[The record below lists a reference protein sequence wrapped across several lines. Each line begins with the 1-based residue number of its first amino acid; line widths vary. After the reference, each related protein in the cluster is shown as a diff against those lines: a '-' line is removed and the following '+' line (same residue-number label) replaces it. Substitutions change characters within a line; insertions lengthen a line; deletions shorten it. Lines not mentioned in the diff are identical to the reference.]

1 MDLNLDAPRISSM
14 AMLFGHFCEAVNSEK
29 TGQPSLRRICQV
41 RLDLTFFRT
50 SSRHLEELK
59 NIFWSWS
66 TSNSW
71 INEVHSLGMDTFFKK
86 GLHRPLSLFIFGLF
100 KQNYNIL
107 QQMNVKNMSI
117 QYIAPGFKPTT
128 SRDESSPIT
137 TRPGLPPSEWTL
149 NCEWRPRGPDWL
161 FTVLAFKT
169 WWSVRLQ
176 F

>member
-1 MDLNLDAPRISSM
+1 M

-71 INEVHSLGMDTFFKK
+71 INEVHSFGMDTFFKK
-86 GLHRPLSLFIFGLF
+86 GLHRPLCLFIFGLF